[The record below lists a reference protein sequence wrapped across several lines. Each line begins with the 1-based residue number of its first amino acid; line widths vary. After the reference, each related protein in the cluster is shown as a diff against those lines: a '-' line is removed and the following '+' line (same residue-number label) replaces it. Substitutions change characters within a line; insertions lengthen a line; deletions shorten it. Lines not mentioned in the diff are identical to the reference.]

1 MRIPQFPIL
10 SSQHDV
16 THTSPLSGTLAMPPA
31 LDAASPTLRTSRPV
45 SRLRRNHRHYH
56 GVHLHLHYRFPSLA
70 ADGGGR
76 GRFLLVGT
84 YSASDGSAGQDVGS
98 PESMANS
105 GSAYVGLFVRMLGL
119 DNDARDREHAIC
131 TLRHYSLGGQKC
143 IDEIM
148 QFPGCINLIISLLKS
163 ESARAC
169 EAAAGLLHNITSVK
183 LYRDV
188 AIESGAMEEIFSCI
202 RKSTITPEIKEQCL
216 CTIWNFSIDE
226 NLRYKLL
233 GSDMLIPI
241 VRFLD
246 DEDIKVKEVAASI
259 TSYLTL
265 SHSYH
270 GALVEA
276 GVIPKLVH
284 LLQTKDDDYK
294 IIRKEARS
302 SLVELSTDDSYHALI
317 VDQGLVRIPLVGSSA
332 YKAFRPQPHSWPSF
346 PDGSEIQRSSRPS
359 KYGATELLLGLIP
372 NEKKAEPDEA
382 KINAMI
388 GRSNQQFLARVGA
401 IEFDYEGK
409 EQSGSQRNDH
419 YTILPWIDGV
429 ARLVLIIGLQDVSAI
444 AKAAHAIGDA
454 SVNEHMRTSFMEAGA
469 VKSLLQL
476 LMHNDVPVR
485 EASAYA
491 LEKLSVSSKVCEKIR
506 VEDGRELLVNV
517 LKDSN
522 TPVEQLE
529 KIIHILT
536 RILDM
541 EVSMITAPDYYA
553 STGSEDIV
561 DDEKCSQGN
570 VDGELNGTSQN
581 LLKQDEL
588 DSCSNSIFDFDVISR
603 LIKVLKE
610 SSPSLQEKCAT
621 LLEHLAACEQ
631 HGTAMTAA
639 RTESVIEAVLEM
651 GVIHGTTCNPEN
663 LDEPP
668 TIMVEVSQ
676 AVGATVRLLTKLL
689 NFDIFARSI
698 NSVRI
703 VALLRRTL
711 QSSVLLQSKDWVTA
725 CLIKLES
732 RGLVDRSV
740 GDIGME
746 ITIYHTIPRLV
757 EQMMTSFSSEKKRKA
772 VIELNRI
779 ISGGVM
785 EYTTAV
791 ATAGGIFPLVKM
803 LEEGEGDVLEASLAV
818 LYNLSLDPENHP
830 PIIAAGAVPLLKR
843 IVHVESPHWNRAL
856 QLLRT
861 LPV

>member
-1 MRIPQFPIL
+1 ML
-10 SSQHDV
+10 
-16 THTSPLSGTLAMPPA
+16 PA
-31 LDAASPTLRTSRPV
+31 LAAASPTLRTSRPV
-45 SRLRRNHRHYH
+45 SRLRRNHRHHH
-56 GVHLHLHYRFPSLA
+56 GVHLHLHHRCPSLA

-84 YSASDGSAGQDVGS
+84 YAASDGSAGQDVGS

-119 DNDARDREHAIC
+119 DNDAHDREHAIC
-131 TLRHYSLGGQKC
+131 TLWHYSLGGQKC

-148 QFPGCINLIISLLKS
+148 QFPGCISLIISLLKS

-202 RKSTITPEIKEQCL
+202 RKYTITPEIKEQCL

-226 NLRYKLL
+226 KMRYKLL

-359 KYGATELLLGLIP
+359 KCGATELLLGLIL

-419 YTILPWIDGV
+419 HTILPWIDGV

-476 LMHNDVPVR
+476 LMHNDVLVR

-517 LKDSN
+517 LKDSD

-529 KIIHILT
+529 KIIHILS

-561 DDEKCSQGN
+561 DNEKCSQGN
-570 VDGELNGTSQN
+570 VDGELNGMSQN

-588 DSCSNSIFDFDVISR
+588 DSCSDSIFDFDVISR

-610 SSPSLQEKCAT
+610 SSPTLQEKCAT
-621 LLEHLAACEQ
+621 LLEHLAAREQ
-631 HGTAMTAA
+631 HGTAMTAV
-639 RTESVIEAVLEM
+639 RSESVIEAVLEM

-703 VALLRRTL
+703 VALLRRML
-711 QSSVLLQSKDWVTA
+711 QSSVPLQSKDCVTA

-757 EQMMTSFSSEKKRKA
+757 EQMMTSFSSEMKRKA

-803 LEEGEGDVLEASLAV
+803 IEEGEGDVLEASLAV
-818 LYNLSLDPENHP
+818 LYNLSLDLENHP

>member
-1 MRIPQFPIL
+1 ML
-10 SSQHDV
+10 
-16 THTSPLSGTLAMPPA
+16 PA
-31 LDAASPTLRTSRPV
+31 LAAASPTLRTSRPV
-45 SRLRRNHRHYH
+45 SRLRRNHRHHH
-56 GVHLHLHYRFPSLA
+56 GVHLHLHHRCPSLA

-84 YSASDGSAGQDVGS
+84 YAASDGSAGQ
-98 PESMANS
+98 
-105 GSAYVGLFVRMLGL
+105 
-119 DNDARDREHAIC
+119 
-131 TLRHYSLGGQKC
+131 
-143 IDEIM
+143 
-148 QFPGCINLIISLLKS
+148 
-163 ESARAC
+163 
-169 EAAAGLLHNITSVK
+169 
-183 LYRDV
+183 
-188 AIESGAMEEIFSCI
+188 
-202 RKSTITPEIKEQCL
+202 
-216 CTIWNFSIDE
+216 
-226 NLRYKLL
+226 
-233 GSDMLIPI
+233 
-241 VRFLD
+241 
-246 DEDIKVKEVAASI
+246 
-259 TSYLTL
+259 
-265 SHSYH
+265 
-270 GALVEA
+270 
-276 GVIPKLVH
+276 VH

-359 KYGATELLLGLIP
+359 KCGATELLLGLIL

-419 YTILPWIDGV
+419 HTILPWIDGV

-476 LMHNDVPVR
+476 LMHNDVLVR

-517 LKDSN
+517 LKDSD

-529 KIIHILT
+529 KIIHILS

-561 DDEKCSQGN
+561 DNEKCSQGN
-570 VDGELNGTSQN
+570 VDGELNGMSQN

-588 DSCSNSIFDFDVISR
+588 DSCSDSIFDFDVISR

-610 SSPSLQEKCAT
+610 SSPTLQEKCAT
-621 LLEHLAACEQ
+621 LLEHLAAREQ
-631 HGTAMTAA
+631 HGTAMTAV
-639 RTESVIEAVLEM
+639 RSESVIEAVLEM

-703 VALLRRTL
+703 VALLRRML
-711 QSSVLLQSKDWVTA
+711 QSSVPLQSKDCVTA

-757 EQMMTSFSSEKKRKA
+757 EQMMTSFSSEMKRKA

-803 LEEGEGDVLEASLAV
+803 IEEGEGDVLEASLAV
-818 LYNLSLDPENHP
+818 LYNLSLDLENHP